1 MGRSALSLR
10 IIPVLIFS
18 LLLLAIPSVQDN
30 AGPKGGSTDEPPDAE
45 PPVII
50 LPKIGTYE
58 QYSYLCVIV
67 LGQNYR
73 QENAYP
79 ARYSD
84 PSINLGNLRKELTSI
99 ALPPQRHSIYNVRS
113 RHLPGAGRGTWV
125 LLIDIIPRYAIYLEY
140 LEIIEKYSAIIY
152 HHKCTPGVTDKAL
165 GPIRV
170 MEREQEQPPADD
182 VASDYDQE
190 EYRTQAKSRLKSR
203 SINRGFGTRS
213 ASSNTS
219 VGGYLKPRDL
229 YFDGSVLV
237 LDPAPRELVMIAQPS
252 GVQFSK
258 MRGQYYT
265 YPNPGKGV
273 LTYVLDSGC
282 DLNSRYFSHIDA
294 SSVDWLFSGPFPS
307 DERSDDD
314 GPSNPKAYGHFEGGN
329 TFHPGYHGTMVA
341 ASIVGKNKGTAP
353 SASLVPVKV
362 QNGRNTTPAF
372 AEIDALLKVY
382 DHMYEQYLKK
392 KDSWPG
398 FVINYS
404 YAIYSLSDGREELYK
419 EILQALEA
427 PELKGYFVVPAG
439 NGEPDNPIVHY
450 PAVLKANPTAQ
461 LPLTHLVVV
470 GGIDTTT
477 GLNNYQTADY
487 VNLFAPGT
495 GLRYVTPAKGL
506 AIMGGTSFAVPLA
519 AGLLATLLSRGVENP
534 VQQMKEWSYP
544 RHQKGPNVIWNGIT
558 KDMWPTD
565 EESEESQRKHR
576 GGLIRDES
584 D

>member
-1 MGRSALSLR
+1 MGRSAPSLR

-18 LLLLAIPSVQDN
+18 LLLLAIPTVQDN
-30 AGPKGGSTDEPPDAE
+30 AGPEGGSTDEPLEAE
-45 PPVII
+45 PPKII

-67 LGQNYR
+67 LGKNYR

-79 ARYSD
+79 TRYSD
-84 PSINLGNLRKELTSI
+84 PSINLGNLRKELTRI
-99 ALPPQRHSIYNVRS
+99 ALPPQSHSIYNVSS
-113 RHLPGAGRGTWV
+113 RYLPGAGRGTWV
-125 LLIDIIPRYAIYLEY
+125 LLIDVLPRYAVYLE
-140 LEIIEKYSAIIY
+140 
-152 HHKCTPGVTDKAL
+152 
-165 GPIRV
+165 
-170 MEREQEQPPADD
+170 
-182 VASDYDQE
+182 
-190 EYRTQAKSRLKSR
+190 

-213 ASSNTS
+213 APSNTS

-229 YFDGSVLV
+229 YSDGSVLV
-237 LDPAPRELVMIAQPS
+237 QAPAPQELVMIAQPS
-252 GVQFSK
+252 RVPFSK
-258 MRGQYYT
+258 MRGTYYT
-265 YPNPGKGV
+265 YPGPGKGV

-314 GPSNPKAYGHFEGGN
+314 GPSDPKAYGHFEGGN

-382 DHMYEQYLKK
+382 DHMYEKYLKK

-439 NGEPDNPIVHY
+439 NGEPNNPIVHY

-477 GLNNYQTADY
+477 GFNSYQTADY
-487 VNLFAPGT
+487 VNLFAPST
-495 GLRYVTPAKGL
+495 GLRYVTPARGL

-534 VQQMKEWSYP
+534 VQQMEEWSYP
-544 RHQKGPNVIWNGIT
+544 RHHKGPNVIWNGIT

-565 EESEESQRKHR
+565 EEAEESQRKHR
-576 GGLIRDES
+576 GVDSR
-584 D
+584 

>member
-1 MGRSALSLR
+1 MDRSALSLR
-10 IIPVLIFS
+10 IIQVLIFS
-18 LLLLAIPSVQDN
+18 LLLLAIPTIQDN
-30 AGPKGGSTDEPPDAE
+30 AGPKGGSTDEPPEAE

-170 MEREQEQPPADD
+170 MEREQEQPPAND

-190 EYRTQAKSRLKSR
+190 EYRTRAKSRLKSR

-229 YFDGSVLV
+229 YFDGFGLRLKLS
-237 LDPAPRELVMIAQPS
+237 
-252 GVQFSK
+252 
-258 MRGQYYT
+258 Y
-265 YPNPGKGV
+265 
-273 LTYVLDSGC
+273 
-282 DLNSRYFSHIDA
+282 A

-427 PELKGYFVVPAG
+427 PELKGYFVAPAG

-495 GLRYVTPAKGL
+495 GLRYVTPARGL
-506 AIMGGTSFAVPLA
+506 ATMGGTSFAVPLA

-534 VQQMKEWSYP
+534 VQQMEEWSYP

-565 EESEESQRKHR
+565 EEAEESQRKHR